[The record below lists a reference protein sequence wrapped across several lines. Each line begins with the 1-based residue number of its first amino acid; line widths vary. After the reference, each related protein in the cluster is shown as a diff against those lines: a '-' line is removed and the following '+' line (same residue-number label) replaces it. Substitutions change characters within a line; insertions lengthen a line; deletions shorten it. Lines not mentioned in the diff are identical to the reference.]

1 MPIEISVYLSISRYP
16 TNNNMPDTVMNYAAQ
31 LTGAASPGTTMA
43 AAAHF
48 YQQQVSTCIYSWLV
62 QLAREPQWQL
72 LPTSTNNRL
81 VPVHKA
87 DWWS

>member
-1 MPIEISVYLSISRYP
+1 
-16 TNNNMPDTVMNYAAQ
+16 MPDTVMNYAAQ

-48 YQQQVSTCIYSWLV
+48 YQQQVSTCIYSWPV
-62 QLAREPQWQL
+62 QLARAPQWQL

-81 VPVHKA
+81 VPVQLTGAASPDTTMAASAHLISF
-87 DWWS
+87 D